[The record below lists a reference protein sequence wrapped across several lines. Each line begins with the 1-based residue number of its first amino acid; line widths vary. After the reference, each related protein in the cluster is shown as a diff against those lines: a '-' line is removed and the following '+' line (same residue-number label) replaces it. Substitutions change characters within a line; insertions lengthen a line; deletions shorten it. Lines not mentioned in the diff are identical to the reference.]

1 MRIEQSSIVVDQ
13 TTISYDHFQMGSKQ
27 VCFLISGA
35 SYLYDHPYFYYS
47 RMALLARGIDVI
59 CIHYVT
65 EELFS
70 MSDAESNACMT
81 RRVDAVV
88 SEVLEKHAYE
98 NVQFIAKS
106 LGTIPLAAL
115 LAKPNLQTAR
125 FVFLTPVLK
134 AEVVEQIVTSTQAG
148 LIVIGTA
155 DKFYDEAALETCQ
168 TSQLMIDVIEGAN
181 HSLDQGFEVDS
192 SLAVLGHVIRQIE
205 VSLFESLHQ

>member
-1 MRIEQSSIVVDQ
+1 MHIKQSSIVVDQ
-13 TTISYDHFQMGSKQ
+13 TTVSYDHFQMGSKQ

-35 SYLYDHPYFYYS
+35 SYVYDHPYFYYT

-65 EELFS
+65 EDLFL
-70 MSDAESNACMT
+70 MSDADSNACMT

-88 SEVLEKHAYE
+88 SEVLATHPYE

-115 LAKPNLQTAR
+115 LAKPSLQAAR
-125 FVFLTPVLK
+125 FVFLTPVLN
-134 AEVVEQIVTSTQAG
+134 EVVEQIAASTQAG

-155 DKFYDEAALETCQ
+155 DKFYDEAALETCR

-205 VSLFESLHQ
+205 ASLFEPLHQ

>member
-1 MRIEQSSIVVDQ
+1 MHIEQSSIVVDQ
-13 TTISYDHFQMGSKQ
+13 TAVSYDHFQMGSKQ
-27 VCFLISGA
+27 VCFFISGA

-70 MSDAESNACMT
+70 MSDAESNVCMT
-81 RRVDAVV
+81 HRVDAIV
-88 SEVLEKHAYE
+88 SEVLATHPYE

-125 FVFLTPVLK
+125 FVFLTPVLT
-134 AEVVEQIVTSTQAG
+134 EVVEQIANSSQTG
-148 LIVIGTA
+148 LLVIGTA
-155 DKFYDEAALETCQ
+155 DKFYDEAALETCR
-168 TSQLMIDVIEGAN
+168 TSQLTIDVIEGVN
-181 HSLDQGFEVDS
+181 HSLDQGFEVDP

-205 VSLFESLHQ
+205 ANLFEPLPK

>member
-1 MRIEQSSIVVDQ
+1 MHIEQSSIVVDQ
-13 TTISYDHFQMGSKQ
+13 TTVSYDHFQMGSKQ

-70 MSDAESNACMT
+70 MSDTESNTCMT

-88 SEVLEKHAYE
+88 SEVLATHTYE

-115 LAKPNLQTAR
+115 LTKSSLQTAR
-125 FVFLTPVLK
+125 FVFLTPVLN
-134 AEVVEQIVTSTQAG
+134 EVVEQIATSTQDG
-148 LIVIGTA
+148 LLVIGTA
-155 DKFYDEAALETCQ
+155 DKFYDEAALETCR
-168 TSQLMIDVIEGAN
+168 TSQLKIDVIEGVN

-192 SLAVLGHVIRQIE
+192 SLAVLGHVVRQIE
-205 VSLFESLHQ
+205 ASFFEPLPK

>member
-1 MRIEQSSIVVDQ
+1 MHIEQSSIVVDQ
-13 TTISYDHFQMGSKQ
+13 TTVSYDHFQMGAKQ

-35 SYLYDHPYFYYS
+35 SYVYDHPYFYYS

-70 MSDAESNACMT
+70 MTDAESNACMT

-88 SEVLEKHAYE
+88 SEVLAKHPYE

-115 LAKPNLQTAR
+115 LAKPSLQAAR
-125 FVFLTPVLK
+125 FVFLTPVLN
-134 AEVVEQIVTSTQAG
+134 EVVEQIAASTQAG

-155 DKFYDEAALETCQ
+155 DKFYDEAALETCR

-205 VSLFESLHQ
+205 ASLFEPLHK

>member
-70 MSDAESNACMT
+70 MSDAESNTCMT

-88 SEVLEKHAYE
+88 SEVLATHPYE

-115 LAKPNLQTAR
+115 LAKPNLQAAR
-125 FVFLTPVLK
+125 FVFLTPVLN
-134 AEVVEQIVTSTQAG
+134 EVVKQIANSSQAG
-148 LIVIGTA
+148 LLVIGTA
-155 DKFYDEAALETCQ
+155 DKFYDEALLETCR
-168 TSQLMIDVIEGAN
+168 TSLLTIDVIEGAN
-181 HSLDQGFEVDS
+181 HSLDQGFEVDA
-192 SLAVLGHVIRQIE
+192 SLAVLGHVIRQIK
-205 VSLFESLHQ
+205 VSLFEPLHK

>member
-1 MRIEQSSIVVDQ
+1 MHIEQSSIVVDQ
-13 TTISYDHFQMGSKQ
+13 TTVSYDHFQMGSKQ

-47 RMALLARGIDVI
+47 RMALLARDIDVI

-70 MSDAESNACMT
+70 MTDAESNVCMT

-88 SEVLEKHAYE
+88 SEVLATHTYE

-115 LAKPNLQTAR
+115 LAKPNLQRAR
-125 FVFLTPVLK
+125 FVFLTPVLT
-134 AEVVEQIVTSTQAG
+134 EVAEQIANSSQAG
-148 LIVIGTA
+148 LLVIGTA
-155 DKFYDEAALETCQ
+155 DKFYDEAALETCR
-168 TSQLMIDVIEGAN
+168 TSQLTIDVIEGAN
-181 HSLDQGFEVDS
+181 HSLDQGFEVDP
-192 SLAVLGHVIRQIE
+192 SLAVLGHVVCQIE
-205 VSLFESLHQ
+205 ASLFEPLPK

>member
-1 MRIEQSSIVVDQ
+1 MHIEQSSIVVDQ
-13 TTISYDHFQMGSKQ
+13 TTVSYDHFQMGSKQ

-88 SEVLEKHAYE
+88 SEVLATHPYE

-125 FVFLTPVLK
+125 FVFLTPVLT
-134 AEVVEQIVTSTQAG
+134 EVAEQIATSSQAG
-148 LIVIGTA
+148 LLVIGQPISFMMKWHLKRVA
-155 DKFYDEAALETCQ
+155 PR
-168 TSQLMIDVIEGAN
+168 N
-181 HSLDQGFEVDS
+181 
-192 SLAVLGHVIRQIE
+192 
-205 VSLFESLHQ
+205 

>member
-65 EELFS
+65 EDLFS
-70 MSDAESNACMT
+70 MSDAESNTCMT

-88 SEVLEKHAYE
+88 SEVLATHPYE

-115 LAKPNLQTAR
+115 LAKPNLQQAR
-125 FVFLTPVLK
+125 FVFLTPVLN
-134 AEVVEQIVTSTQAG
+134 EVVKQIANSSQAG
-148 LIVIGTA
+148 LLVIGTA
-155 DKFYDEAALETCQ
+155 DKFYDEALLETCR
-168 TSQLMIDVIEGAN
+168 TSLLTIDVIEGAN
-181 HSLDQGFEVDS
+181 HSLDQGFEVDA
-192 SLAVLGHVIRQIE
+192 SLAVLRHVIRQIE
-205 VSLFESLHQ
+205 VSLFEPLHK

>member
-1 MRIEQSSIVVDQ
+1 MRITQSSIVVDQ
-13 TTISYDHFQMGSKQ
+13 TTVSYDHFQMGSKQ

-47 RMALLARGIDVI
+47 RMALLARDIDVI

-70 MSDAESNACMT
+70 MTDAESNACMT

-88 SEVLEKHAYE
+88 SAVLATHTYE

-115 LAKPNLQTAR
+115 LAKPSLQTAR
-125 FVFLTPVLK
+125 FVFLTPVLT
-134 AEVVEQIVTSTQAG
+134 EVAEQIANSSQAG
-148 LIVIGTA
+148 LLVIGTA
-155 DKFYDEAALETCQ
+155 DKFYDEAALETCR
-168 TSQLMIDVIEGAN
+168 TSQLTIDIMEGAN
-181 HSLDQGFEVDS
+181 HSLDQGFEVDP
-192 SLAVLGHVIRQIE
+192 SLAVLGHVVRQIE
-205 VSLFESLHQ
+205 ASLFEPLPK

>member
-1 MRIEQSSIVVDQ
+1 MHIEQSSIVVDQ
-13 TTISYDHFQMGSKQ
+13 TTVSYDHFQMGSKQ

-47 RMALLARGIDVI
+47 RMALLARDIDVI

-88 SEVLEKHAYE
+88 SEVLATHTYE

-125 FVFLTPVLK
+125 FVFLTPVLT
-134 AEVVEQIVTSTQAG
+134 EVAEQIATSSQAG
-148 LIVIGTA
+148 LLVIGTA
-155 DKFYDEAALETCQ
+155 DKFYDEVALETCH
-168 TSQLMIDVIEGAN
+168 TSQLTIDVMEGAN
-181 HSLDQGFEVDS
+181 HSLDQGFEVDQ
-192 SLAVLGHVIRQIE
+192 SLAVLGHVVRQIE
-205 VSLFESLHQ
+205 ASLFEPLPK

>member
-1 MRIEQSSIVVDQ
+1 MNIEQSSIVVDQ

-47 RMALLARGIDVI
+47 RMALLALDIDVI

-65 EELFS
+65 EDLFS
-70 MSDAESNACMT
+70 MSDTESNTCMT

-88 SEVLEKHAYE
+88 SEVLATHTYE

-115 LAKPNLQTAR
+115 LAKPSLQTAR
-125 FVFLTPVLK
+125 FVFLTPVLT
-134 AEVVEQIVTSTQAG
+134 EVAEQIANSSQAG
-148 LIVIGTA
+148 LLVIGTA
-155 DKFYDEAALETCQ
+155 DKFYDEAALETCR
-168 TSQLMIDVIEGAN
+168 TSQLTIDVMEGAN
-181 HSLDQGFEVDS
+181 HSLDQGFEVDQ
-192 SLAVLGHVIRQIE
+192 SLAVLGHVVRQIE
-205 VSLFESLHQ
+205 ASLFEPLHK

>member
-1 MRIEQSSIVVDQ
+1 MHIEQSSIVVDQ
-13 TTISYDHFQMGSKQ
+13 TTVSYDHFQMGSKQ

-35 SYLYDHPYFYYS
+35 SYVYDHPYFYYS

-70 MSDAESNACMT
+70 MTDAESNACMT

-88 SEVLEKHAYE
+88 SEVLAKHPYE

-115 LAKPNLQTAR
+115 LAKPSLQAAR
-125 FVFLTPVLK
+125 FVFLTPVLN
-134 AEVVEQIVTSTQAG
+134 EVVEQIAASTQAG

-155 DKFYDEAALETCQ
+155 DKFYDEAALEACR

-205 VSLFESLHQ
+205 ASLFEPLHK

>member
-1 MRIEQSSIVVDQ
+1 MHIKQSSIVVDQ
-13 TTISYDHFQMGSKQ
+13 TTVSYDHFQMGSKQ

-35 SYLYDHPYFYYS
+35 SYVYDHPYFYYS

-70 MSDAESNACMT
+70 MSDADSNACMT

-88 SEVLEKHAYE
+88 SEVLATHPYE

-115 LAKPNLQTAR
+115 LAKPSLQTAR
-125 FVFLTPVLK
+125 FVFLTPVLN
-134 AEVVEQIVTSTQAG
+134 EVVEQIATSSQVG

-155 DKFYDEAALETCQ
+155 DKFYDEAALETCR

-205 VSLFESLHQ
+205 ASLFEPLHK

>member
-1 MRIEQSSIVVDQ
+1 MHIEQSSIVVDQ
-13 TTISYDHFQMGSKQ
+13 TTVSYDHFQIGSKQ

-35 SYLYDHPYFYYS
+35 SYVYDHPYFYYS

-88 SEVLEKHAYE
+88 SEVLATHPYE

-125 FVFLTPVLK
+125 FVFLTPVLT
-134 AEVVEQIVTSTQAG
+134 EVVEQIATSSQTG
-148 LIVIGTA
+148 LLVIGTA
-155 DKFYDEAALETCQ
+155 DKFYDEAALETCR
-168 TSQLMIDVIEGAN
+168 TSQLTIDVIEGAN
-181 HSLDQGFEVDS
+181 HSLDQGFEVNP
-192 SLAVLGHVIRQIE
+192 SLAILGHVVRQIE
-205 VSLFESLHQ
+205 ANLFEPLPK

>member
-1 MRIEQSSIVVDQ
+1 MHIKQSSIVVDQ
-13 TTISYDHFQMGSKQ
+13 TTVSYDHFQMGSKQ

-35 SYLYDHPYFYYS
+35 SYVYDHPYFYYS

-65 EELFS
+65 EDLFS

-88 SEVLEKHAYE
+88 SEVLAKHPYE

-115 LAKPNLQTAR
+115 LAKPSLQTAR
-125 FVFLTPVLK
+125 FVFLTPVLN
-134 AEVVEQIVTSTQAG
+134 EVVEQIATSTQAG

-155 DKFYDEAALETCQ
+155 DKFYDEAALETCR
-168 TSQLMIDVIEGAN
+168 TSQLTIDVIEGAN

-205 VSLFESLHQ
+205 ASLFEPLHK

>member
-1 MRIEQSSIVVDQ
+1 MHITQSSIVVDQ
-13 TTISYDHFQMGSKQ
+13 TNVSYDHFQMGSKQ

-70 MSDAESNACMT
+70 MTDAESNMCMT

-88 SEVLEKHAYE
+88 SEVLATHPYE

-115 LAKPNLQTAR
+115 LAKPSLQTAR
-125 FVFLTPVLK
+125 FVFLTPVLT
-134 AEVVEQIVTSTQAG
+134 EVVEQIATSSQTG
-148 LIVIGTA
+148 LLVIGTA
-155 DKFYDEAALETCQ
+155 DKFYDEVALETCR
-168 TSQLMIDVIEGAN
+168 TSQLTIDVIEGAN
-181 HSLDQGFEVDS
+181 HSLDQGFEVDP
-192 SLAVLGHVIRQIE
+192 SLAVLGHVVRQIE
-205 VSLFESLHQ
+205 ANLFEPLPK

>member
-1 MRIEQSSIVVDQ
+1 MHIEQSSIVVDQ

-47 RMALLARGIDVI
+47 RMALLARGIDVV

-70 MSDAESNACMT
+70 MADAESNTCMT

-88 SEVLEKHAYE
+88 SEVLEKHTYE

-115 LAKPNLQTAR
+115 LKKSSLESAR
-125 FVFLTPVLK
+125 FVFLTPVLE
-134 AEVVEQIVTSTQAG
+134 AEVVKQIATSSQSG

-155 DKFYDEAALETCQ
+155 DKFYDEAALETCR
-168 TSQLMIDVIEGAN
+168 TSQLTIDVIEGVN
-181 HSLDQGFEVDS
+181 HSLDQGFEVDQ
-192 SLAVLGHVIRQIE
+192 SLAVLGQVVHQIE
-205 VSLFESLHQ
+205 ANLFEPLSK

>member
-1 MRIEQSSIVVDQ
+1 MHIEQSSIVVDQ
-13 TTISYDHFQMGSKQ
+13 TTVSYDHFQMGSKQ

-88 SEVLEKHAYE
+88 SEVLATHTYE

-125 FVFLTPVLK
+125 FVFLTPVLT
-134 AEVVEQIVTSTQAG
+134 EVAEQIATSSQAG
-148 LIVIGTA
+148 LLVIGTA
-155 DKFYDEAALETCQ
+155 DKFYDETALETCR
-168 TSQLMIDVIEGAN
+168 TSQLTIDVMEGAN
-181 HSLDQGFEVDS
+181 HSLDQGFEVDQ
-192 SLAVLGHVIRQIE
+192 SLAVLEHVVRQIE
-205 VSLFESLHQ
+205 ASLFESLPK

>member
-1 MRIEQSSIVVDQ
+1 MRITQSSIVVDQ
-13 TTISYDHFQMGSKQ
+13 TTVSYDHFQMGSKQ

-47 RMALLARGIDVI
+47 RMALLARDIDVI

-70 MSDAESNACMT
+70 MTDAESNVCMT

-88 SEVLEKHAYE
+88 SEVLATHPYE

-115 LAKPNLQTAR
+115 LAKPSLQTAR
-125 FVFLTPVLK
+125 FVFLTPVLT
-134 AEVVEQIVTSTQAG
+134 EVAEQIANSSQAG
-148 LIVIGTA
+148 LLVIGTA
-155 DKFYDEAALETCQ
+155 DKFYDEAALETCR
-168 TSQLMIDVIEGAN
+168 TSQLTIDIMEGAN
-181 HSLDQGFEVDS
+181 HSLDQGFEVDQ
-192 SLAVLGHVIRQIE
+192 SLAILGHVVRQIE
-205 VSLFESLHQ
+205 ANLFEPLPK

>member
-1 MRIEQSSIVVDQ
+1 MHIKQSSIVVDQ
-13 TTISYDHFQMGSKQ
+13 TTVSYDHFQMGSKQ

-35 SYLYDHPYFYYS
+35 SYVYDHPYFYYT

-65 EELFS
+65 EDLFL
-70 MSDAESNACMT
+70 MSDADSNACMT

-88 SEVLEKHAYE
+88 SEVLAKHPYE

-115 LAKPNLQTAR
+115 LAKPSLQAAR
-125 FVFLTPVLK
+125 FVFLTPVLN
-134 AEVVEQIVTSTQAG
+134 EVVEQIAASTQAG

-155 DKFYDEAALETCQ
+155 DKFYDEAALETCR

-205 VSLFESLHQ
+205 ASLFEPLHK

>member
-13 TTISYDHFQMGSKQ
+13 TTVSYDHFQMRSKQ

-47 RMALLARGIDVI
+47 RMALLARGIDVV

-65 EELFS
+65 EELFA
-70 MSDAESNACMT
+70 MTDAESNTCMT

-88 SEVLEKHAYE
+88 SEVLATHPYE

-115 LAKPNLQTAR
+115 LAKPNLQQAR
-125 FVFLTPVLK
+125 FVFLTPVLN
-134 AEVVEQIVTSTQAG
+134 EVVKQISNSSQAG
-148 LIVIGTA
+148 LLVIGTA
-155 DKFYDEAALETCQ
+155 DKFYDESLLETCRA
-168 TSQLMIDVIEGAN
+168 SQLKIDVIEGAN
-181 HSLDQGFEVDS
+181 HSLDQGFEVDA
-192 SLAVLGHVIRQIE
+192 SLAILGHVIHQIE
-205 VSLFESLHQ
+205 VSLFEPLHQ

>member
-1 MRIEQSSIVVDQ
+1 MHIEQSSIVVDQ
-13 TTISYDHFQMGSKQ
+13 TTVSYDHFQMGSKQ

-47 RMALLARGIDVI
+47 RMALLARDIDVI

-70 MSDAESNACMT
+70 MTDAESNVCMT

-88 SEVLEKHAYE
+88 SAVLATNTYE

-115 LAKPNLQTAR
+115 LAKPSLQTAR
-125 FVFLTPVLK
+125 FVFLTPVLT
-134 AEVVEQIVTSTQAG
+134 EVAEQIANSSQAG
-148 LIVIGTA
+148 LLVIGTA
-155 DKFYDEAALETCQ
+155 DKFYDEAALETCR
-168 TSQLMIDVIEGAN
+168 TSQLTIDVIEGAN
-181 HSLDQGFEVDS
+181 HSLDQGFEVDP
-192 SLAVLGHVIRQIE
+192 SLAVLGHVVRQIE
-205 VSLFESLHQ
+205 ASLFEPLPK

>member
-1 MRIEQSSIVVDQ
+1 MHIEQSSIVVDQ
-13 TTISYDHFQMGSKQ
+13 TVVSYDHFQMGSKQ

-88 SEVLEKHAYE
+88 SEVLATYPYE

-125 FVFLTPVLK
+125 FVFLTPVLT
-134 AEVVEQIVTSTQAG
+134 EVAEQIATSSQAG
-148 LIVIGTA
+148 LLVIGTA
-155 DKFYDEAALETCQ
+155 DKFYDEAALETCR
-168 TSQLMIDVIEGAN
+168 TSQLTIDVIEGAN
-181 HSLDQGFEVDS
+181 HSLDQGFEVDP
-192 SLAVLGHVIRQIE
+192 SLAVLGHVVRQIE
-205 VSLFESLHQ
+205 ASLFEPLPK

>member
-1 MRIEQSSIVVDQ
+1 MRITQSSIVVDQ

-88 SEVLEKHAYE
+88 SEVLEKHTYE

-106 LGTIPLAAL
+106 LGTIPLATL
-115 LAKPNLQTAR
+115 LAKPNLQEAR
-125 FVFLTPVLK
+125 FVFLTPVLN
-134 AEVVEQIVTSTQAG
+134 EVVEQIVTSTQAG

-155 DKFYDEAALETCQ
+155 DKFYDEALLETCRA
-168 TSQLMIDVIEGAN
+168 SQLKIDVIEGAN
-181 HSLDQGFEVDS
+181 HSLDQGFEVNA

-205 VSLFESLHQ
+205 TSLFEPLHQ

>member
-88 SEVLEKHAYE
+88 SEVLEKHTYE

-106 LGTIPLAAL
+106 LGTIPLATL
-115 LAKPNLQTAR
+115 LAKPNLQEAR
-125 FVFLTPVLK
+125 FVFLTPVLN
-134 AEVVEQIVTSTQAG
+134 EVVEQIVTSTQAG

-155 DKFYDEAALETCQ
+155 DKFYDEALLETCRA
-168 TSQLMIDVIEGAN
+168 SQLKIDVIEGAN
-181 HSLDQGFEVDS
+181 HSLDQGFEVDA

-205 VSLFESLHQ
+205 TSLFEPLHQ

>member
-1 MRIEQSSIVVDQ
+1 MHIEQSSIVVDQ
-13 TTISYDHFQMGSKQ
+13 TTVSYDHFQMGSKQ
-27 VCFLISGA
+27 VCFLLSGA

-70 MSDAESNACMT
+70 MTDAESNACMT

-88 SEVLEKHAYE
+88 SEVLATHTYE

-125 FVFLTPVLK
+125 FVFLTPVLT
-134 AEVVEQIVTSTQAG
+134 EVAEQIANSSQAG
-148 LIVIGTA
+148 LLVIGTA
-155 DKFYDEAALETCQ
+155 DKFYDEAALETCR
-168 TSQLMIDVIEGAN
+168 TSQLTIDIMEGAN
-181 HSLDQGFEVDS
+181 HSLDQGFEVDQ
-192 SLAVLGHVIRQIE
+192 SLAVLGHVVRQIE
-205 VSLFESLHQ
+205 ANLFEPLPK

>member
-1 MRIEQSSIVVDQ
+1 MHIEQSSIVVDQ
-13 TTISYDHFQMGSKQ
+13 TTVSYDHFQMGSKQ

-70 MSDAESNACMT
+70 MTDTESNACMT

-88 SEVLEKHAYE
+88 SEVLATHPYE

-115 LAKPNLQTAR
+115 LAKPSLQAAR
-125 FVFLTPVLK
+125 FVFLTPVLT
-134 AEVVEQIVTSTQAG
+134 EVVEQIATSSQAG
-148 LIVIGTA
+148 LLVIGTA
-155 DKFYDEAALETCQ
+155 DKFYDEAALETCR
-168 TSQLMIDVIEGAN
+168 TSQLTIDIIEGAN
-181 HSLDQGFEVDS
+181 HSLDQGFEVDQ
-192 SLAVLGHVIRQIE
+192 SLAVLGHVVRQIE
-205 VSLFESLHQ
+205 ANLFEPLPK

>member
-1 MRIEQSSIVVDQ
+1 MNIEQSSIVVDQ

-70 MSDAESNACMT
+70 MTDAESNACMT

-88 SEVLEKHAYE
+88 SEVLATHPYE

-115 LAKPNLQTAR
+115 LAKPSLQTAR
-125 FVFLTPVLK
+125 FVFLTPVLT
-134 AEVVEQIVTSTQAG
+134 EVVEQIATSSQTG
-148 LIVIGTA
+148 LLIIGTA
-155 DKFYDEAALETCQ
+155 DKFYDEAALETCR
-168 TSQLMIDVIEGAN
+168 TSQLTIDVIEGAN
-181 HSLDQGFEVDS
+181 HSLDRGFKVNQ
-192 SLAVLGHVIRQIE
+192 SLAVLGHVVRQIE
-205 VSLFESLHQ
+205 TSLFEPLYK

>member
-1 MRIEQSSIVVDQ
+1 MHIKQSSIVVDQ
-13 TTISYDHFQMGSKQ
+13 TTVSYDHFQMESKQ

-35 SYLYDHPYFYYS
+35 SYVYDHPYFYYS

-65 EELFS
+65 EDLFS

-88 SEVLEKHAYE
+88 SEVLAKHPYE

-106 LGTIPLAAL
+106 LGTIPLAVL
-115 LAKPNLQTAR
+115 LAKPSLQTAR
-125 FVFLTPVLK
+125 FVFLTPVLN
-134 AEVVEQIVTSTQAG
+134 EVVEQIATSTQAG

-155 DKFYDEAALETCQ
+155 DKFYDEAALETCR
-168 TSQLMIDVIEGAN
+168 TSQLTIDVIEGAN

-205 VSLFESLHQ
+205 ASLFEPLHK

>member
-1 MRIEQSSIVVDQ
+1 MRITQSSIVVDQ
-13 TTISYDHFQMGSKQ
+13 TTVSYDHFQMGSKQ

-47 RMALLARGIDVI
+47 RMALLARDIDVI

-70 MSDAESNACMT
+70 MTDAESNACMT

-88 SEVLEKHAYE
+88 SEVLATHTYE

-115 LAKPNLQTAR
+115 LAKPSLQTAR
-125 FVFLTPVLK
+125 FVFLTPVLT
-134 AEVVEQIVTSTQAG
+134 EVAEQIANSSQAG
-148 LIVIGTA
+148 LLVIGTA
-155 DKFYDEAALETCQ
+155 DKFYDEAALETCR
-168 TSQLMIDVIEGAN
+168 TSQLTIDIMEGAN
-181 HSLDQGFEVDS
+181 HSLDQGFEVDQ
-192 SLAVLGHVIRQIE
+192 SLAILGHVVRQIE
-205 VSLFESLHQ
+205 ANLFEPLPK

>member
-1 MRIEQSSIVVDQ
+1 MHIKQSSIVVDQ
-13 TTISYDHFQMGSKQ
+13 TTVSYDHFQMGSKQ

-35 SYLYDHPYFYYS
+35 SYVYDHPYFYYT

-65 EELFS
+65 EDLFS

-88 SEVLEKHAYE
+88 SEVLAKHPYE
-98 NVQFIAKS
+98 IVQFIAKS

-115 LAKPNLQTAR
+115 LAKPSLQTAR
-125 FVFLTPVLK
+125 FVFLTPVLN
-134 AEVVEQIVTSTQAG
+134 EVVEQIATSTQVG

-155 DKFYDEAALETCQ
+155 DKFYDEAALETCR
-168 TSQLMIDVIEGAN
+168 TSQLTIDVMEGAN
-181 HSLDQGFEVDS
+181 HSLDQGFEVDA
-192 SLAVLGHVIRQIE
+192 SLAVLGHVVRQIE
-205 VSLFESLHQ
+205 ASLFEPLPK

>member
-1 MRIEQSSIVVDQ
+1 
-13 TTISYDHFQMGSKQ
+13 
-27 VCFLISGA
+27 
-35 SYLYDHPYFYYS
+35 
-47 RMALLARGIDVI
+47 MALLARGIDVI

-65 EELFS
+65 EDLFL
-70 MSDAESNACMT
+70 MSDADSNACMT
-81 RRVDAVV
+81 RRVDAVA
-88 SEVLEKHAYE
+88 SEVLAKHPYE

-115 LAKPNLQTAR
+115 LAKPSLQTAR
-125 FVFLTPVLK
+125 FVFLTPVLE
-134 AEVVEQIVTSTQAG
+134 AEVVEQIAASTQAG

-155 DKFYDEAALETCQ
+155 DKFYDEAALETCR

-205 VSLFESLHQ
+205 ASLFEPLHK

>member
-1 MRIEQSSIVVDQ
+1 MHIEQSSIVVDQ
-13 TTISYDHFQMGSKQ
+13 TTVSYDHFQMGSKQ

-88 SEVLEKHAYE
+88 SEVLATHPYE

-115 LAKPNLQTAR
+115 LAKPSLQTAR
-125 FVFLTPVLK
+125 FVFLTPVLT
-134 AEVVEQIVTSTQAG
+134 EVAEQIANSSQAG
-148 LIVIGTA
+148 LLVIGTA
-155 DKFYDEAALETCQ
+155 DKFYDEAALETCR
-168 TSQLMIDVIEGAN
+168 TSQLTIDVIEGVN
-181 HSLDQGFEVDS
+181 HSLDQGFEVDP

-205 VSLFESLHQ
+205 ANLFEPLPK